1 MDLVLHSREWISNL
15 QSDSVYEWQLSFANL
30 ANNYVTKEPLALAMI
45 AYTVSLNEQNVINSL
60 QRKLNCSSF

>member
-30 ANNYVTKEPLALAMI
+30 ANNYITKEPLALAMI